1 MRVRR
6 PAACALAAATLALA
20 ALVPAATGKPLQ
32 HVFVR
37 AKGTITQMALDR
49 SGNAAWLQVNAT
61 GRCYRVHRGRLLLH
75 QNIAVTACHTPRG
88 PTTVDG
94 MIGPI
99 VASSVTATSRLH
111 IAWAEHTESYSET
124 SQSVWVPAGA
134 HRREQLASTFV
145 DCGIS
150 GCVGAS
156 GRTLGP
162 MASRDGIGLYTVND
176 VTGPPSCNP
185 SQTCDALVTGGR
197 IRRIHYTATGAHAT
211 TVPGA
216 PVAAALATAG
226 GRLAEQTYTAQ
237 GVPTQTIQIRAVD
250 TGALLATIPVGATI
264 ADIAMSQRELAVLA
278 TGAGGRE
285 LLRYGAATGALLGTT
300 PLPAATDRRTLG
312 IDGNRILYQTPKG
325 MFVYR
330 IDLGHSLALGIGP
343 RRTPQIDRDGVRFV
357 TLGVWTVAHGGPP
370 SAIRGI
376 EFR

>member
-1 MRVRR
+1 V
-6 PAACALAAATLALA
+6 
-20 ALVPAATGKPLQ
+20 Q

-37 AKGTITQMALDR
+37 TKGTIVQMALDR
-49 SGNAAWLQVNAT
+49 FGTAAWVQVNAN
-61 GRCYRVHRGRLLLH
+61 GRCYRIHRGRLLLH
-75 QNIAVTACHTPRG
+75 QNTAVTACYTPQG
-88 PTTVDG
+88 PLA
-94 MIGPI
+94 ISAEAGPV
-99 VASSVTATSRLH
+99 VASSITATSPLH

-124 SQSVWVPAGA
+124 IQSVWVPAGA
-134 HRREQLASTFV
+134 HRRERLASTFV
-145 DCGIS
+145 DCGMN

-162 MASRDGIGLYTVND
+162 MASRDGIVLYTVND
-176 VTGPPSCNP
+176 VTGPPSCSP
-185 SQTCDALVTGGR
+185 SQTCGPLVTGGR
-197 IRRIHYTATGAHAT
+197 IRRIHYTAAGAHAT

-237 GVPTQTIQIRAVD
+237 GVPTQTIQIRVVD

-264 ADIAMSQRELAVLA
+264 DDMAMSQKELAVLA
-278 TGAGGRE
+278 TGSGGRE

-300 PLPAATDRRTLG
+300 PLPAATDRHTLG
-312 IDGNRILYQTPKG
+312 IDGNRILYQTPQA

-343 RRTPQIDRDGVRFV
+343 RRTPQIDRAGVRWI

>member
-6 PAACALAAATLALA
+6 TASCALVAATLALA

-37 AKGTITQMALDR
+37 AKGTIVQMALDR
-49 SGNAAWLQVNAT
+49 SGDAAWLQVNAT

-75 QNIAVTACHTPRG
+75 QNIAVTACDTPRG

-99 VASSVTATSRLH
+99 VASAATPTGRLH
-111 IAWAEHTESYSET
+111 IAWSQHWESHSET
-124 SQSVWVPAGA
+124 SASVYVPAGR
-134 HRREQLASTFV
+134 HRRELIASTFV
-145 DCGIS
+145 ACGDD
-150 GCVGAS
+150 GCFGGT

-162 MASRDGIGLYTVND
+162 MASGDGIVLYTVND
-176 VTGPPSCNP
+176 VTGQPTCNP
-185 SQTCDALVTGGR
+185 SQTCNPLVTGGR
-197 IRRIHYTATGAHAT
+197 IRRIHYTASGAHAT

-216 PVAAALATAG
+216 PVAAALVTAG
-226 GRLAEQTYTAQ
+226 GRLAEQTFTPQ

-264 ADIAMSQRELAVLA
+264 DDMAMSQKELAVLA
-278 TGAGGRE
+278 TGSGGRE

-300 PLPAATDRRTLG
+300 PLPAATDRHTLG
-312 IDGNRILYQTPKG
+312 IDGNRILYQTPRA

-343 RRTPQIDRDGVRFV
+343 RHTPQIDRAGVRWI

>member
-1 MRVRR
+1 MRIRR
-6 PAACALAAATLALA
+6 VSTRALAAATLALA
-20 ALVPAATGKPLQ
+20 VVAPAAAGKPLQ

-37 AKGTITQMALDR
+37 TKGTIVQMSLDPF
-49 SGNAAWLQVNAT
+49 GTAAWVQVNAN
-61 GRCYRVHRGRLLLH
+61 GRCYRIHRGRLLLH
-75 QNIAVTACHTPRG
+75 RNTAVTACYTPQG
-88 PTTVDG
+88 PLA
-94 MIGPI
+94 ISAEAGP
-99 VASSVTATSRLH
+99 VVSSSVTATSRLH

-124 SQSVWVPAGA
+124 IQSLWVPAGA
-134 HRREQLASTFV
+134 HGRRRLASTFV

-150 GCVGAS
+150 GCAGAT

-162 MASRDGIGLYTVND
+162 MASRDGIALYTVND
-176 VTGPPSCNP
+176 VAGPPSCNP
-185 SQTCDALVTGGR
+185 SQSCDPLVVGGR

-216 PVAAALATAG
+216 PVAAALVTAG

-237 GVPTQTIQIRAVD
+237 GVPTRTIQIRAVD
-250 TGALLATIPVGATI
+250 TGALLATISVNATI
-264 ADIAMSQRELAVLA
+264 ANMAMSQKELAVLA

-285 LLRYGAATGALLGTT
+285 LLRYGATTGALLGTT
-300 PLPAATDRRTLG
+300 PLPAATDRRTFG
-312 IDGNRILYQTPKG
+312 IDGNRILYQTPRG

-343 RRTPQIDRDGVRFV
+343 RHTPQIDRDGVRWI
-357 TLGVWTVAHGGPP
+357 TLGVWTVARGGPP